1 MKLVIYTQ
9 FRENYGAHD
18 WDGEGECPQRWKY
31 KGGDTYVVRNITE
44 LQRQRIQREGIP
56 VLTALI
62 EYSNPAAEEY
72 VREYDVVADNVRE
85 CDPWESV
92 TECSYSEGAWHA
104 SVETLNGEYGYLRA
118 DIGRKLAVYTMLP
131 GGERADYTVEYY
143 DKAGARMDVERLTA
157 A

>member
-1 MKLVIYTQ
+1 M
-9 FRENYGAHD
+9 
-18 WDGEGECPQRWKY
+18 
-31 KGGDTYVVRNITE
+31 
-44 LQRQRIQREGIP
+44 QRIQREGIP

-62 EYSNPAAEEY
+62 EYANPAAEEY
-72 VREYDVVADNVRE
+72 VRAYDVVADNVRE

-92 TECSYSEGAWHA
+92 IECTYSEGAWHA
-104 SVETLNGEYGYLRA
+104 SVETLNDEYGYLRS

-131 GGERADYTVEYY
+131 EGERGDYTEEYY